1 MKNKNITLL
10 TAPIHSGKTT
20 AIERWLQGKT
30 QVKGILT
37 PDKEGLRKIVDLSN
51 GEIFPFQIAESQ
63 AIDDITIGKYIFSKA
78 AFEKGQNILFALCAS
93 PTQDLIIIDEIGK
106 LELHGKGFEP
116 ALGQFLEQYK
126 NLNTPLLLVIRDYL
140 LEDIIEKYQLQDAN
154 IQVFDGEIHL
164 DYPPPS
170 QLNGLVL
177 AGGYSQRMK
186 QDKADLNYHHK
197 PQYQYVYDLLQPF
210 CQQLFISCKL
220 GKTYPLPCIYD
231 KENEIQGPIAG
242 LFAAFSTIKTAW
254 LVVAIDYPF
263 FNFNAVE
270 QLLQER
276 DLDSLATVYYN
287 AESHFFEPYLGIY
300 EAAFFDIL
308 ATEIATGNFSLQK
321 ILQRNLVKKVI
332 PQNPIVLKSVDTLED
347 YLHTKVILHRKN
359 NSADI

>member
-1 MKNKNITLL
+1 MKNKHITLL

-20 AIERWLQGKT
+20 VIERWLQGKT

-51 GEIFPFQIAESQ
+51 GEIFPFQMAKSE
-63 AIDDITIGKYIFSKA
+63 AVDDITIGKYIFSKA
-78 AFEKGQNILFALCAS
+78 AFEKGQHILLTLCES
-93 PTQDLIIIDEIGK
+93 PTKDLIIIDEIGK

-116 ALGQFLEQYK
+116 ALGLFLERYR

-164 DYPPPS
+164 DYPPHS

-186 QDKADLNYHHK
+186 RDKADLSYHDK

-220 GKTYPLPCIYD
+220 GKSYPLPCIYD
-231 KENEIQGPIAG
+231 KDDMIQGPIAG
-242 LFAAFSTIKTAW
+242 LFSAYSSIKTAW
-254 LVVAIDYPF
+254 FVVAIDYPF
-263 FNFNAVE
+263 FDPNAVE

-276 DLDSLATVYYN
+276 DTNFLATVYYN

-308 ATEIATGNFSLQK
+308 ATEIAAGNFSLQK
-321 ILQRNLVKKVI
+321 ILQRNQVKKVI
-332 PQNPIVLKSVDTLED
+332 PKNPIVLKSVDTLED
-347 YLHTKVILHRKN
+347 YLQTKAILQRKN